1 MENRNKEKNYQNN
14 QRNSDT
20 TKTKIPYRFL
30 VPYYCLYVVI
40 CLFAPAFISVVNN
53 EETVFMLALDL
64 IVFYFPTKF
73 LRVRL
78 AEISGYK
85 KEIIK
90 RILVLIFLCLY
101 LLIGINFILLNIL
114 LFGKLQSDKVVPV
127 LIALIVLV
135 IACVVFVLS
144 FKKIM
149 TYYRKK
155 EKAII
160 EKEQILSKK

>member
-1 MENRNKEKNYQNN
+1 
-14 QRNSDT
+14 
-20 TKTKIPYRFL
+20 
-30 VPYYCLYVVI
+30 
-40 CLFAPAFISVVNN
+40 
-53 EETVFMLALDL
+53 
-64 IVFYFPTKF
+64 
-73 LRVRL
+73 
-78 AEISGYK
+78 
-85 KEIIK
+85 
-90 RILVLIFLCLY
+90 VLIFLCLY

-127 LIALIVLV
+127 LIALIVLA

-160 EKEQILSKK
+160 EKEQILSVEIAVKEEQGDTLKDEV